1 MGSTGKEWP
10 LVAGPGWGPPERDR
24 QGAWA
29 KPLTP
34 NFCARG
40 RAHPGPF
47 VPAGN
52 QDQIKKSRCGVGC
65 GPVTVRFEEAQRP
78 GVQWVRTPCG
88 LAGHRPA
95 GWGGVQDGFGFE
107 SLAATKVK
115 KIITSPETW
124 PLPASTP
131 APCGKTGPG
140 TPASPQA

>member
-1 MGSTGKEWP
+1 MSGTNGPTLALCLWCLVGPMCLGWDGQAPDGAMGSAGKEWP
-10 LVAGPGWGPPERDR
+10 LVAGPGWGPPGRDR

-52 QDQIKKSRCGVGC
+52 QDQIKKSRCGAGC

-78 GVQWVRTPCG
+78 GVQ
-88 LAGHRPA
+88 
-95 GWGGVQDGFGFE
+95 
-107 SLAATKVK
+107 
-115 KIITSPETW
+115 
-124 PLPASTP
+124 
-131 APCGKTGPG
+131 
-140 TPASPQA
+140 